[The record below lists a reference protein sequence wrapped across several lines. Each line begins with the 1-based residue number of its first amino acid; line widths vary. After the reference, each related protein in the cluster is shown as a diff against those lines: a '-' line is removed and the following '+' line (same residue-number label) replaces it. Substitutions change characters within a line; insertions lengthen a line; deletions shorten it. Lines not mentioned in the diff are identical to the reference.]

1 MLVVDSP
8 VGLGA
13 AIKKARKS
21 LGLTQSQ
28 LALAAGVGVR
38 FIGDLEAG
46 KASVQLGLALTV
58 IQSLGGELTLTGMP
72 VDEVEPDGA

>member
-1 MLVVDSP
+1 MSVIKTP
-8 VGLGA
+8 VELGA
-13 AIKKARKS
+13 AIKQARKQ

-46 KASVQLGLALTV
+46 KPTAHLGLTLTV
-58 IQSLGGELTLTGMP
+58 IQAVGGELTLTGMP
-72 VDEVEPDGA
+72 MSEEIRNEA